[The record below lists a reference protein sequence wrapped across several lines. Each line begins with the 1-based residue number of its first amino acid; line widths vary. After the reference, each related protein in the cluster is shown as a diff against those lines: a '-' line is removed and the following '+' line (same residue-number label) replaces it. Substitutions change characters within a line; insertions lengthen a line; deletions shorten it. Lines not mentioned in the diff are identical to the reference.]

1 MIKVKKQNVNRYKI
15 DTKNYL
21 CTIKPDNNESNKSFV
36 ALRGS

>member
-15 DTKNYL
+15 DKENYL
-21 CTIKPDNNESNKSFV
+21 CAIKPDNNEFIKSFV